1 MFEKKIVIL
10 VLLISL
16 ITVTIVA
23 YFENSQASQ
32 TTNVRSCW
40 TSGKYMPIAR
50 IEMASTIVGD
60 KIYVIGGYSDKPT
73 NIVEVYDSTKDE
85 WSTISPLPESLDH
98 LAAATY
104 KNKIYV
110 AGGFDEGSKPSNRLF
125 IYDTVLGKW
134 EEGKKMPTARGA
146 LTAEFISGILYAVG
160 GDKDPAFIAGGYH
173 PYGQTTTNE
182 AYDPATDSWTVKT
195 PMPTARHHHA
205 AAVVGERLYII
216 GGRYGLAYADH
227 IFNNSAAN
235 EMYDPVQNKWFIM
248 EPIRTSR
255 SGAAAASV
263 NGSIYVFGGETKN
276 YPTESQHTYSEN
288 EKYDPLANSWTQ
300 GQSMPTGKHGLTAE
314 SINNKIFVIGGG
326 KKPGFTVDDR
336 NDIYNPALVGKNNCV

>member
-1 MFEKKIVIL
+1 MFEKKNVTFL
-10 VLLISL
+10 LLISL
-16 ITVTIVA
+16 VIFTIVA
-23 YFENSQASQ
+23 HFEISLASQ
-32 TTNVRSCW
+32 STNARSCW
-40 TSGKYMPIAR
+40 TSGKNMPTAR
-50 IEMASTIVGD
+50 IDMASTTVGD
-60 KIYVIGGYSDKPT
+60 KIYVIGGYTDKAT

-85 WSTISPLPESLDH
+85 WSTISPLPENLDH

-110 AGGFDEGSKPSNRLF
+110 VGGFDEGSKPSDRLF
-125 IYDTVLGKW
+125 IYDTILGKW

-146 LTAEFISGILYAVG
+146 LTAEFINGILYAVG
-160 GDKDPAFIAGGYH
+160 GDNDPSYIAGAHH

-182 AYDPATDSWTVKT
+182 AYDPTTDSWTVKA

-216 GGRYGLAYADH
+216 GGRYGLAYAD
-227 IFNNSAAN
+227 INFNNSNAN
-235 EMYDPVQNKWFIM
+235 EMFDPAQNKWSIM
-248 EPIRTSR
+248 KPMPTSR

-276 YPTESQHTYSEN
+276 YPIGSQHTFSEN
-288 EKYDPLANSWTQ
+288 EKYDPLANTWIS
-300 GQSMPTGKHGLTAE
+300 GQSMSTGKHGLSAE
-314 SINNKIFVIGGG
+314 SIDHKIFVIGGG

-336 NDIYNPALVGKNNCV
+336 NEIYHPALIGKNNCV